1 MSNLELFFKSGQKFV
16 KYDGQEYR
24 VRESLKNE
32 YIVVDGRRVNI
43 NKWFGDN
50 SQAEKYS
57 SNLTEHPQKLV
68 NYYDGL
74 IKKNKKK
81 INYLKA
87 KGEALKAQFK
97 GVQKQYYGLLS
108 KFGVDKYSDIDDEAQ
123 KAEAK
128 KFYTDLSDLRM
139 AKTANSNREYSAYM
153 TAFDYALEKGNWQ
166 NQLNLAEHVQNS
178 IWS

>member
-1 MSNLELFFKSGQKFV
+1 MNSLELFFKSGQKFA

-24 VRESLKNE
+24 VCESLKNE

-43 NKWFGDN
+43 NNWFEDN
-50 SQAEKYS
+50 NQPEKYSINLTKHPQSLFNYYKNLIAEKY
-57 SNLTEHPQKLV
+57 EEI
-68 NYYDGL
+68 DF
-74 IKKNKKK
+74 
-81 INYLKA
+81 LKA
-87 KGEALKAQFK
+87 ADKALKAQIK

-128 KFYTDLSDLRM
+128 KFYSDLSDLKM

>member
-1 MSNLELFFKSGQKFV
+1 MSLVTNNSEQAKVWVNGQYLPATKATNGEWFVVIDGKKVKVDKNDLFG
-16 KYDGQEYR
+16 
-24 VRESLKNE
+24 
-32 YIVVDGRRVNI
+32 VN
-43 NKWFGDN
+43 
-50 SQAEKYS
+50 
-57 SNLTEHPQKLV
+57 SNLTEHPQRLV
-68 NYYDGL
+68 NYYDKL
-74 IKKNKKK
+74 IAENNEK
-81 INYLKA
+81 IDFLKTA
-87 KGEALKAQFK
+87 GEALKAQIK

-128 KFYTDLSDLRM
+128 KFYSDLSDLKM

-153 TAFDYALEKGNWQ
+153 RAFDYALEKGNWQ

>member
-1 MSNLELFFKSGQKFV
+1 MHNLELFFKSGQKFA

-32 YIVVDGRRVNI
+32 YIVIDGRRVNL
-43 NKWFGDN
+43 NNWFGDN
-50 SQAEKYS
+50 NEPEKYS

-74 IKKNKKK
+74 IEKNKKK

-97 GVQKQYYGLLS
+97 GVQKQYYELLS

-128 KFYTDLSDLRM
+128 KFYSDLSDLRM

-153 TAFDYALEKGNWQ
+153 RAFDYALEKKGW
-166 NQLNLAEHVQNS
+166 LDHFNLVKYVQNS

>member
-1 MSNLELFFKSGQKFV
+1 MSLVTNNSEQAKVWVNGRYLPATKASNGEWFVVIDGKRVKVDKNDLFGELI
-16 KYDGQEYR
+16 E
-24 VRESLKNE
+24 KNNE
-32 YIVVDGRRVNI
+32 
-43 NKWFGDN
+43 
-50 SQAEKYS
+50 
-57 SNLTEHPQKLV
+57 
-68 NYYDGL
+68 
-74 IKKNKKK
+74 K
-81 INYLKA
+81 INYLKS

-97 GVQKQYYGLLS
+97 CVQKQYYGLLS

-128 KFYTDLSDLRM
+128 KFYSDLSDLKM

>member
-1 MSNLELFFKSGQKFV
+1 MSLVTNNSEQAKVWVNGQYLPATKASNGEWFVVIDGKKVKVDKNDLFG
-16 KYDGQEYR
+16 
-24 VRESLKNE
+24 LN
-32 YIVVDGRRVNI
+32 
-43 NKWFGDN
+43 
-50 SQAEKYS
+50 
-57 SNLTEHPQKLV
+57 SNLTEHPQRLV
-68 NYYDGL
+68 NYYDKL
-74 IKKNKKK
+74 IAENNEK
-81 INYLKA
+81 IDYLKT
-87 KGEALKAQFK
+87 KGEALKEQFK
-97 GVQKQYYGLLS
+97 GVREQYYGLLS

-128 KFYTDLSDLRM
+128 KFYSDLSDLRM

>member
-1 MSNLELFFKSGQKFV
+1 MSLVTNNSEQAKVWMNGQYLPATKASNGEWFVVIDGKKVKVDKNDLFG
-16 KYDGQEYR
+16 
-24 VRESLKNE
+24 
-32 YIVVDGRRVNI
+32 VN
-43 NKWFGDN
+43 
-50 SQAEKYS
+50 

-74 IKKNKKK
+74 IEKNNEK

-128 KFYTDLSDLRM
+128 KFYSDLSDLRM

>member
-1 MSNLELFFKSGQKFV
+1 MSLVTNNSEQAKVWVNGQYLPATKASNGEWFVVIDGKRVKVDKNDLFG
-16 KYDGQEYR
+16 
-24 VRESLKNE
+24 LN
-32 YIVVDGRRVNI
+32 
-43 NKWFGDN
+43 
-50 SQAEKYS
+50 
-57 SNLTEHPQKLV
+57 SNLTEHPQRLV
-68 NYYDGL
+68 NYYDKL
-74 IKKNKKK
+74 IAENNEK
-81 INYLKA
+81 IDYLKA

-108 KFGVDKYSDIDDEAQ
+108 KFGVDKYSDIEDEAQ

-128 KFYTDLSDLRM
+128 KFYSDLSDLRM

>member
-1 MSNLELFFKSGQKFV
+1 MSLVTNNSEQAKVWVNGQYLPATKATNGEWFVVIDGKKVKVDKNDLFG
-16 KYDGQEYR
+16 
-24 VRESLKNE
+24 
-32 YIVVDGRRVNI
+32 VN
-43 NKWFGDN
+43 
-50 SQAEKYS
+50 
-57 SNLTEHPQKLV
+57 SNLTEHPQRLV
-68 NYYDGL
+68 NYYDKL
-74 IKKNKKK
+74 IAENNEK
-81 INYLKA
+81 IDYLKA
-87 KGEALKAQFK
+87 KGEALKAQIK

-108 KFGVDKYSDIDDEAQ
+108 KFGVNKYSDIDDEAQ

-128 KFYTDLSDLRM
+128 KFYSDLSDLRM

>member
-1 MSNLELFFKSGQKFV
+1 MSLVTNNSEQAKVWMNGQYLPATKASNGEWFVVIDGKKVKVDKNDLFG
-16 KYDGQEYR
+16 
-24 VRESLKNE
+24 
-32 YIVVDGRRVNI
+32 VN
-43 NKWFGDN
+43 N
-50 SQAEKYS
+50 
-57 SNLTEHPQKLV
+57 NLTEHPQKLV
-68 NYYDGL
+68 NYYDKL
-74 IKKNKKK
+74 IAEKYEE
-81 INYLKA
+81 IDFLKA
-87 KGEALKAQFK
+87 TGDALKAQFK

-128 KFYTDLSDLRM
+128 KFYSDLSDLRM

-153 TAFDYALEKGNWQ
+153 TAFDYALEKGNWE

>member
-1 MSNLELFFKSGQKFV
+1 MNSLELFFKSGQKFV

-24 VRESLKNE
+24 VCESLKNE

-43 NKWFGDN
+43 NNWLGDN
-50 SQAEKYS
+50 NQPEKYS
-57 SNLTEHPQKLV
+57 INLTGHSKGLA
-68 NYYDGL
+68 NYYDKL
-74 IKKNKKK
+74 IAKNKKK
-81 INYLKA
+81 IDFLKA
-87 KGEALKAQFK
+87 ACEALEAQYTVLRDK
-97 GVQKQYYGLLS
+97 YYILLREC
-108 KFGVDKYSDIDDEAQ
+108 GVDKYSNIGNIAK

-128 KFYTDLSDLRM
+128 ELYSGMLDLKM

-153 TAFDYALEKGNWQ
+153 TAFDYALEKGNWE

>member
-1 MSNLELFFKSGQKFV
+1 MSNLELLFKSGQKFV

-43 NKWFGDN
+43 NNWFGDN

-57 SNLTEHPQKLV
+57 SNLTKHLQGLV
-68 NYYDGL
+68 NYYDEL
-74 IKKNKKK
+74 SAENKEK
-81 INYLKA
+81 IDFLKTA
-87 KGEALKAQFK
+87 GEALKAQIK

-128 KFYTDLSDLRM
+128 KFYSDLSDLKM

>member
-1 MSNLELFFKSGQKFV
+1 MSLVTNNSEQAKVWVNGQYLPATKASNGEWFVVIDGKRVKVDKNDLFG
-16 KYDGQEYR
+16 
-24 VRESLKNE
+24 LN
-32 YIVVDGRRVNI
+32 
-43 NKWFGDN
+43 
-50 SQAEKYS
+50 
-57 SNLTEHPQKLV
+57 SNLTEHPQRLV
-68 NYYDGL
+68 NYYDKL
-74 IKKNKKK
+74 IAENNEK
-81 INYLKA
+81 IDYLKA

-128 KFYTDLSDLRM
+128 KFYSDLSDLRM

>member
-1 MSNLELFFKSGQKFV
+1 MSLVTNNSEQAKVWVNGQYLPATKATNGEWFVVIDGKKVKVDKNDLFG
-16 KYDGQEYR
+16 
-24 VRESLKNE
+24 
-32 YIVVDGRRVNI
+32 VN
-43 NKWFGDN
+43 
-50 SQAEKYS
+50 
-57 SNLTEHPQKLV
+57 SNLTEHPQRLV
-68 NYYDGL
+68 NYYDKL
-74 IKKNKKK
+74 IAKNNEK
-81 INYLKA
+81 IDYLKA
-87 KGEALKAQFK
+87 KGEALKAQIK

-108 KFGVDKYSDIDDEAQ
+108 KFGVNKYSDIDDEAQ

-128 KFYTDLSDLRM
+128 KFYSDLSDLRM

>member
-1 MSNLELFFKSGQKFV
+1 MSLVTNNSEQAKVWVNGQYLPATKASNGEWFVVIDGKRVKVDKNDLFG
-16 KYDGQEYR
+16 
-24 VRESLKNE
+24 
-32 YIVVDGRRVNI
+32 VN
-43 NKWFGDN
+43 
-50 SQAEKYS
+50 
-57 SNLTEHPQKLV
+57 SNLTEHPQRLV

-74 IKKNKKK
+74 IERNNEK
-81 INYLKA
+81 INYLKS

-97 GVQKQYYGLLS
+97 DVQKQYYGLLS

-166 NQLNLAEHVQNS
+166 NQLTLAEHVQNS

>member
-1 MSNLELFFKSGQKFV
+1 MSLVTNNSEQAKVWMNGQYLPATKASNGEWFVVIDGKKVKVDKNDLFG
-16 KYDGQEYR
+16 
-24 VRESLKNE
+24 
-32 YIVVDGRRVNI
+32 VN
-43 NKWFGDN
+43 
-50 SQAEKYS
+50 

-68 NYYDGL
+68 NYYDKL
-74 IKKNKKK
+74 IAENNEK
-81 INYLKA
+81 IDFLKA
-87 KGEALKAQFK
+87 TGEALKAQFK

-128 KFYTDLSDLRM
+128 KFYSDLSDLRM

-153 TAFDYALEKGNWQ
+153 RAFDYTLEKGNWE

>member
-1 MSNLELFFKSGQKFV
+1 MSLVTNNSEQAKVWMNGQYLPAIKASNGEWFVVIDGKKVKVDKNDLFG
-16 KYDGQEYR
+16 
-24 VRESLKNE
+24 
-32 YIVVDGRRVNI
+32 VN
-43 NKWFGDN
+43 
-50 SQAEKYS
+50 

-74 IKKNKKK
+74 IEKNNEK

-128 KFYTDLSDLRM
+128 KFYSDLSDLRM

-153 TAFDYALEKGNWQ
+153 RAFDYTLEKGNWE

>member
-1 MSNLELFFKSGQKFV
+1 MSLVTNNSEQAKVWVNGRYLPATKASNGEWFVVIDGKRVKVDKNDLFG
-16 KYDGQEYR
+16 
-24 VRESLKNE
+24 
-32 YIVVDGRRVNI
+32 VN
-43 NKWFGDN
+43 
-50 SQAEKYS
+50 
-57 SNLTEHPQKLV
+57 SNLTEHPQRLV
-68 NYYDGL
+68 NYYDEL
-74 IKKNKKK
+74 IEKNNEK
-81 INYLKA
+81 IDGLKA
-87 KGEALKAQFK
+87 RGEALKAQFK
-97 GVQKQYYGLLS
+97 VVQKQYYGLLS

-128 KFYTDLSDLRM
+128 KFYSDLSDLKM

>member
-1 MSNLELFFKSGQKFV
+1 MSLVTNNSEQAKVWMNGQYLPATKASNGEWFVVIDGKKVKVDKNDLFG
-16 KYDGQEYR
+16 
-24 VRESLKNE
+24 
-32 YIVVDGRRVNI
+32 VN
-43 NKWFGDN
+43 
-50 SQAEKYS
+50 

-74 IKKNKKK
+74 IEKNNEK

-128 KFYTDLSDLRM
+128 KFYSDLSDLRM

-153 TAFDYALEKGNWQ
+153 TAFDYALEKGNWE

>member
-1 MSNLELFFKSGQKFV
+1 MSLVTNNSEQAKVWMNGQYLPATKASNGEWFVVIDGKKVKVDKNDLFG
-16 KYDGQEYR
+16 
-24 VRESLKNE
+24 
-32 YIVVDGRRVNI
+32 VN
-43 NKWFGDN
+43 
-50 SQAEKYS
+50 

-74 IKKNKKK
+74 IEKNNEK

-128 KFYTDLSDLRM
+128 KFYSDLSDLRM

-153 TAFDYALEKGNWQ
+153 RAFDYTLEKGNWQ

>member
-1 MSNLELFFKSGQKFV
+1 MSLVTNNSEQAKVWMNGQYLPATKASNGEWFVVIDGKKVKVDKNDLFG
-16 KYDGQEYR
+16 
-24 VRESLKNE
+24 
-32 YIVVDGRRVNI
+32 VN
-43 NKWFGDN
+43 
-50 SQAEKYS
+50 

-68 NYYDGL
+68 NYYDKL
-74 IKKNKKK
+74 IAENNEK
-81 INYLKA
+81 IDFLKA
-87 KGEALKAQFK
+87 TGDALKARFK

-128 KFYTDLSDLRM
+128 KFYSDLSDLRM
-139 AKTANSNREYSAYM
+139 AKTANSNREFSAYM
-153 TAFDYALEKGNWQ
+153 TAFDYALEKGNWE

>member
-1 MSNLELFFKSGQKFV
+1 MSLVTNNSEQAKVWMNGQYLPATKASNGEWFVVIDGKKVKVDKNDLFG
-16 KYDGQEYR
+16 
-24 VRESLKNE
+24 
-32 YIVVDGRRVNI
+32 VN
-43 NKWFGDN
+43 
-50 SQAEKYS
+50 

-74 IKKNKKK
+74 IEKNNEK

-128 KFYTDLSDLRM
+128 KFYSDLSDLRM

-153 TAFDYALEKGNWQ
+153 RAFDYTLEKGNWE

>member
-1 MSNLELFFKSGQKFV
+1 MSLVTNNSEQAKVWMNGQYLPATKASNGEWFVVIDGKKVKVDKNDLFG
-16 KYDGQEYR
+16 
-24 VRESLKNE
+24 
-32 YIVVDGRRVNI
+32 VN
-43 NKWFGDN
+43 
-50 SQAEKYS
+50 

-74 IKKNKKK
+74 IEKNKKK
-81 INYLKA
+81 IYYLKA

-97 GVQKQYYGLLS
+97 GVQKQYYELLS

-128 KFYTDLSDLRM
+128 KFYSDLSDLRM

-153 TAFDYALEKGNWQ
+153 RAFDYALEKKGW
-166 NQLNLAEHVQNS
+166 LDHFNLVKYVQNS

>member
-1 MSNLELFFKSGQKFV
+1 MSLVTNNSEQAKVWVNGQYLPATKASNGEWFVVIDGKKIKVDKNDLFG
-16 KYDGQEYR
+16 
-24 VRESLKNE
+24 
-32 YIVVDGRRVNI
+32 VNS
-43 NKWFGDN
+43 D
-50 SQAEKYS
+50 
-57 SNLTEHPQKLV
+57 LTEHPQRLV
-68 NYYDGL
+68 NYYDKL
-74 IKKNKKK
+74 IEKNNEK
-81 INYLKA
+81 INYLKS

-97 GVQKQYYGLLS
+97 DVREQYYGLLS

-166 NQLNLAEHVQNS
+166 NQLTLAEHVQNS

>member
-1 MSNLELFFKSGQKFV
+1 MSLVTNNSEQAKVWINGQYLPATKASNGEWFVVIDGKRVKVDKNDLFG
-16 KYDGQEYR
+16 
-24 VRESLKNE
+24 
-32 YIVVDGRRVNI
+32 VN
-43 NKWFGDN
+43 
-50 SQAEKYS
+50 
-57 SNLTEHPQKLV
+57 SNLTEHPQRLV

-74 IKKNKKK
+74 IERNNEK
-81 INYLKA
+81 INYLKS

-97 GVQKQYYGLLS
+97 GVQKLYYGLLS

>member
-1 MSNLELFFKSGQKFV
+1 MSLVTNNSEQAKVWMNGQYLPATKASNGEWFV
-16 KYDGQEYR
+16 
-24 VRESLKNE
+24 
-32 YIVVDGRRVNI
+32 VVDGKKVKVNK
-43 NKWFGDN
+43 NDLFGVN
-50 SQAEKYS
+50 

-68 NYYDGL
+68 NYYDKL
-74 IKKNKKK
+74 IAENNEK
-81 INYLKA
+81 IDFLKA
-87 KGEALKAQFK
+87 TGDALKAQFK

-128 KFYTDLSDLRM
+128 KFYSDLSDLRM

-153 TAFDYALEKGNWQ
+153 TAFDYTLEKGNWE

>member
-1 MSNLELFFKSGQKFV
+1 MQDFKLFFKSGQKFV

-24 VRESLKNE
+24 VQESLKNE

-43 NKWFGDN
+43 NNWFGDN
-50 SQAEKYS
+50 NQAEKYS
-57 SNLTEHPQKLV
+57 SNLTEHPQRLV
-68 NYYDGL
+68 NYYDKL
-74 IKKNKKK
+74 IAENNEKVDF
-81 INYLKA
+81 LKA
-87 KGEALKAQFK
+87 AGKALKAQFK
-97 GVQKQYYGLLS
+97 GVQKQYNSILS
-108 KFGVDKYSDIDDEAQ
+108 EFGVDKYSDIDDEAQ

>member
-1 MSNLELFFKSGQKFV
+1 MSLVTNNSEQAKVWMNGQYLPATKASNGEWFVVIDGKKVKVDKNDLFG
-16 KYDGQEYR
+16 
-24 VRESLKNE
+24 
-32 YIVVDGRRVNI
+32 VN
-43 NKWFGDN
+43 
-50 SQAEKYS
+50 

-74 IKKNKKK
+74 IEKNNEK

-87 KGEALKAQFK
+87 KGEAIKAQFK

-128 KFYTDLSDLRM
+128 KFYSDLSDLRM

-153 TAFDYALEKGNWQ
+153 RAFDYTLEKSNWE
-166 NQLNLAEHVQNS
+166 NQLNLVEHVQNS

>member
-1 MSNLELFFKSGQKFV
+1 MSLVTNNSEQAKVWVNGQYLPATKASNGEWFVVIDGKKIKVDKNDLFG
-16 KYDGQEYR
+16 
-24 VRESLKNE
+24 
-32 YIVVDGRRVNI
+32 VNS
-43 NKWFGDN
+43 D
-50 SQAEKYS
+50 
-57 SNLTEHPQKLV
+57 LTEHPQRLV
-68 NYYDGL
+68 NYYDKL
-74 IKKNKKK
+74 IEKNNEK
-81 INYLKA
+81 INYLKS

-97 GVQKQYYGLLS
+97 DVREQYYGLLS

-153 TAFDYALEKGNWQ
+153 TAFDYVLAKGDWQ

>member
-43 NKWFGDN
+43 NNWFGDN

-57 SNLTEHPQKLV
+57 SNLTEHPQRHV
-68 NYYDGL
+68 NYYKNL
-74 IKKNKKK
+74 IAEK
-81 INYLKA
+81 YEEMDFLKTA
-87 KGEALKAQFK
+87 GEALK
-97 GVQKQYYGLLS
+97 KQYIGARNTYYEFLS
-108 KFGVDKYSDIDDEAQ
+108 ECGVDKYSKIGDKAK

-128 KFYTDLSDLRM
+128 ELYSGMLDLKM
-139 AKTANSNREYSAYM
+139 AKTANSNRQF
-153 TAFDYALEKGNWQ
+153 TACNTQLDYISQLGNWQ
-166 NQLNLAEHVQNS
+166 NQLNLAKHVQNS

>member
-1 MSNLELFFKSGQKFV
+1 MSLVTNNSEQAKVWVNGQYLPATKATNGEWFVVIDGKKVKVDKNDLFG
-16 KYDGQEYR
+16 
-24 VRESLKNE
+24 LN
-32 YIVVDGRRVNI
+32 
-43 NKWFGDN
+43 
-50 SQAEKYS
+50 
-57 SNLTEHPQKLV
+57 SNLTEHPQRLV
-68 NYYDGL
+68 NYYDKL
-74 IKKNKKK
+74 IAENNEK
-81 INYLKA
+81 IDYLKA

-97 GVQKQYYGLLS
+97 GIQKQYYGLLS

-128 KFYTDLSDLRM
+128 KFYSDLSDLRM

>member
-1 MSNLELFFKSGQKFV
+1 MSLVTNNSEQAKVWVNGQYLPATKASNGEWFVVIDGKKIKVDKNDLFG
-16 KYDGQEYR
+16 
-24 VRESLKNE
+24 
-32 YIVVDGRRVNI
+32 VN
-43 NKWFGDN
+43 
-50 SQAEKYS
+50 
-57 SNLTEHPQKLV
+57 SNLTEHPQRLV
-68 NYYDGL
+68 NYYDKL
-74 IKKNKKK
+74 IEKNNEK
-81 INYLKA
+81 INYLKS

-97 GVQKQYYGLLS
+97 VVQKQYYGLLS

-128 KFYTDLSDLRM
+128 KFYSDLSDLKM

>member
-1 MSNLELFFKSGQKFV
+1 MSLVTNNSEQAKVWVNGQYLPATKASNGEWFVEIDGKRVKVDKNDLFG
-16 KYDGQEYR
+16 
-24 VRESLKNE
+24 
-32 YIVVDGRRVNI
+32 VN
-43 NKWFGDN
+43 N
-50 SQAEKYS
+50 
-57 SNLTEHPQKLV
+57 NLTGLV
-68 NYYDGL
+68 NYYDKL
-74 IKKNKKK
+74 IAENNEK
-81 INYLKA
+81 IDYLKA
-87 KGEALKAQFK
+87 TGEALKAQLK

-108 KFGVDKYSDIDDEAQ
+108 KFGVNKYSDIDDETQ

-128 KFYTDLSDLRM
+128 KFYTDMSDLKM

>member
-1 MSNLELFFKSGQKFV
+1 MSLVTNNSEQAKVWMNGQYLPATKASNGEWFVVIDGKKVKVDKNDLFG
-16 KYDGQEYR
+16 
-24 VRESLKNE
+24 
-32 YIVVDGRRVNI
+32 VN
-43 NKWFGDN
+43 
-50 SQAEKYS
+50 

-74 IKKNKKK
+74 IEKNNEK

-128 KFYTDLSDLRM
+128 KFYSDLSDLRM

-153 TAFDYALEKGNWQ
+153 TAFDYTLEKGNWE